1 MDAAGPV
8 RHDETV
14 KVHWTPIGGTNMR
27 WVYLAV
33 IAILALV
40 TLIFALQ
47 NFQSVTVSF
56 LRLQLSAPLA
66 VLIILIYLFG
76 MATGGSTS
84 ALVRWAWQGSRE
96 A

>member
-1 MDAAGPV
+1 VDAAGPV

-76 MATGGSTS
+76 MATGGSAW

>member
-1 MDAAGPV
+1 
-8 RHDETV
+8 
-14 KVHWTPIGGTNMR
+14 MR

-33 IAILALV
+33 IAVLALA

-47 NFQSVTVSF
+47 NFQSITVSF

-66 VLIILIYLFG
+66 VLVILIYLLG
-76 MATGGSTS
+76 MATGGSAW
-84 ALVRWAWQGSRE
+84 ALVRWAWHGSKQ

>member
-1 MDAAGPV
+1 
-8 RHDETV
+8 
-14 KVHWTPIGGTNMR
+14 MR

-33 IAILALV
+33 IAVLGLV

-66 VLIILIYLFG
+66 VLIILIYLLG
-76 MATGGSTS
+76 MATGGSAW
-84 ALVRWAWQGSRE
+84 ALLRWAWQGSKQ